1 MFHSIQWR
9 ITVSFIVVVA
19 VSMGTLGVYLANS
32 ITSSQVASLRS
43 QLENEAKIT
52 AEASLPAF
60 LGPDKKER
68 LDGLAKKLGE
78 QIDARVT
85 IIDLD
90 GTVLGD
96 SEKDPSVMENH
107 AGRPE
112 VRDALAKGVG
122 ESTRYSTTLGHKMM
136 YVAVPISS
144 EDEVLGIARVSL
156 PLTAVESLVNRV
168 RISVIAAMA
177 IATLMVILAAWLITR
192 TTTKPIRELTNASR
206 RIASGELG
214 QEIIIGARDEAGEL
228 ARAFNQM
235 SLKLKEMMETIS
247 EERTRLAS
255 ILDNMADGVIMTD
268 REGNIVLTNKATEKL
283 FQIRSEGAVGRPLI
297 EAVRDHDVDEVLKSC
312 LENSQEQVAQ
322 FESSSSERFL
332 RVIAVP
338 ITDGRMSGALL
349 LFQDL
354 TELRD
359 LQTMRREL
367 VGNISHE
374 FRTPL
379 AGIKAMVETLHD
391 GAVNDKEIA
400 KDFLVRIEGEVDRL
414 THMVA
419 ELTELSRIETGKAHL
434 KLEPL
439 NLNLLIDEVV
449 TQLRPQAERQQLSI
463 SKELAA
469 DLPSV
474 HADKERIRQV
484 IVNIIHNAIKFTH
497 PGGRITVTTR
507 RLDES
512 VAVDIT
518 DTGIGIANDDLPRI
532 FERFYKADRARSRG
546 GTGMGLAIAKHIV
559 EAHGGNIWAESEEGK
574 GSTFTFSLPLRVD
587 SK

>member
-9 ITVSFIVVVA
+9 ITFSFILVVL

-60 LGPDKKER
+60 LGPDKKES
-68 LDGLAKKLGE
+68 LDILAKKLGK

-112 VRDALAKGVG
+112 VRDALTTGVG

-136 YVAVPISS
+136 YVAVPIYSGS
-144 EDEVLGIARVSL
+144 EVLGIARVSL

-177 IATLMVILAAWLITR
+177 IASLMVILAAWLITR
-192 TTTKPIRELTNASR
+192 TTTKPIRELTNASK

-214 QEIIIGARDEAGEL
+214 QEITIGARDEAGEL

-235 SLKLKEMMETIS
+235 SLKLKEMVETIS
-247 EERTRLAS
+247 EDRSRLAS

-268 REGNIVLTNKATEKL
+268 REGNIVLTNKATEKI

-379 AGIKAMVETLHD
+379 AGIKAMVETLRD
-391 GAVNDKEIA
+391 GAVDDKETA

-449 TQLRPQAERQQLSI
+449 TQLRPQAERQHLSI
-463 SKELAA
+463 SKEPAP

-474 HADKERIRQV
+474 YADKERIRQV

-518 DTGIGIANDDLPRI
+518 DTGIGIAKDDLPRI

-574 GSTFTFSLPLRVD
+574 GSTFTFSLPLRVG

>member
-9 ITVSFIVVVA
+9 ITFSFILVVL

-60 LGPDKKER
+60 LGPDKKES
-68 LDGLAKKLGE
+68 LDILAKKLGK

-177 IATLMVILAAWLITR
+177 IASLMVILAAWLITR
-192 TTTKPIRELTNASR
+192 TTTKPIRELTNASK

-214 QEIIIGARDEAGEL
+214 QEITIGARDEAGEL

-235 SLKLKEMMETIS
+235 SLKLREMVETIS
-247 EERTRLAS
+247 EDRSRLAS

-268 REGNIVLTNKATEKL
+268 REGNIVLTNKATEKI

-379 AGIKAMVETLHD
+379 AGIKAMVETLRD

-439 NLNLLIDEVV
+439 DLNLLIDEVV

-463 SKELAA
+463 SKEPAA

-518 DTGIGIANDDLPRI
+518 DTGIGIAKDDLPRI

-574 GSTFTFSLPLRVD
+574 GSTFTFSLPLRVG